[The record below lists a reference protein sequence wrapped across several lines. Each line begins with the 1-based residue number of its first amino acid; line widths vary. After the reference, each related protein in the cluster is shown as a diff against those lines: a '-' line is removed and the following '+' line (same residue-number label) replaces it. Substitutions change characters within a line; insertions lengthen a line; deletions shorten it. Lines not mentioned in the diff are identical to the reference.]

1 MTQYD
6 RIATQYGDEM
16 SKQFYKLLE
25 CKLVERALVPEL
37 AKRCA
42 PKLLEFAAGTGYYT
56 SRLLSWKPDATLT
69 SMDISQ
75 AMLDINA
82 AQNAAAISAGR
93 LRVLSA
99 DGSQPQSYAPADD
112 DRSSSSSS
120 GSDEDGPYFD
130 GAIGAWILNY
140 ADSRAVLRRM
150 FDNIALNIKPGGFF
164 VGVVP
169 YPTEDLVVRG
179 RACKE
184 QPLRDIHPFLEFT
197 RPLDDDS
204 GWWFRVHLD
213 QVLILECVHHRK
225 SVYEE
230 VAEEAGFT
238 EIEWFPAKL
247 PREDFVPP
255 GTMPKHDLSPEVYR
269 AFTDV
274 GIFSVV
280 RFYKK

>member
-16 SKQFYKLLE
+16 SEQFYKLLE
-25 CKLVERALVPEL
+25 CKLMERALAPEL
-37 AKRCA
+37 AKRTA

-82 AQNAAAISAGR
+82 AHNAAAISAGR

-99 DGSQPQSYAPADD
+99 DGSQPQSYAPDD
-112 DRSSSSSS
+112 DD
-120 GSDEDGPYFD
+120 GTGPYFD
-130 GAIGAWILNY
+130 SAVGAWILNY
-140 ADSRAVLRRM
+140 ADSRAALRRM
-150 FDNIALNIKPGGFF
+150 FDNVALNVKPGGFF

-169 YPTEDLVVRG
+169 HPAEDLVARG
-179 RACKE
+179 RACRE
-184 QPLRDIHPFLEFT
+184 QPLRDVYPFLEYT
-197 RPLDDDS
+197 RPLDDGS

-213 QVLILECVHHRK
+213 EGLSFECAHHRK
-225 SVYEE
+225 SVYDE

-238 EIEWFPAKL
+238 DIEWFPANL
-247 PREDFVPP
+247 PRQDFVPP
-255 GTMPKHDLSPEVYR
+255 GAVPKHDLSPEVYK

-274 GIFSVV
+274 GILSVV